1 MKHINKEEKF
11 IITLIIIAIVG
22 LICVNFCNHLVE
34 KTINETIENAVLV
47 ESNEN
52 GYVLNFYGQE
62 YNYSFD

>member
-1 MKHINKEEKF
+1 MKEYKF
-11 IITLIIIAIVG
+11 IALILAIVIIG
-22 LICVNFCNHLVE
+22 LGCVRFCNHLVK

>member
-1 MKHINKEEKF
+1 MKKLNKEYRF
-11 IITLIIIAIVG
+11 VITLIIITIIG
-22 LICVNFCNHLVE
+22 LGCVKFCKQLIK

-52 GYVLNFYGQE
+52 DYVLNFYGQE

>member
-1 MKHINKEEKF
+1 MKKLNKEYRFVLIIVIIF
-11 IITLIIIAIVG
+11 IIG
-22 LICVNFCNHLVE
+22 LICVKFCNHLVE

>member
-1 MKHINKEEKF
+1 MKEYKF
-11 IITLIIIAIVG
+11 IALILIIVITG
-22 LICVNFCNHLVE
+22 LGCVRFCNHLVE

-47 ESNEN
+47 ETNEN

>member
-1 MKHINKEEKF
+1 MKYINKEEKF

-22 LICVNFCNHLVE
+22 LICVKFCNHLVE

-52 GYVLNFYGQE
+52 GYVLDFYGQE
-62 YNYSFD
+62 YSYSFD

>member
-1 MKHINKEEKF
+1 MKEYKF
-11 IITLIIIAIVG
+11 IALILAIVLVG
-22 LICVNFCNHLVE
+22 LGCVRFCNHLVE

>member
-1 MKHINKEEKF
+1 MKEYKF
-11 IITLIIIAIVG
+11 IALILAIVLVG

-52 GYVLNFYGQE
+52 GYVLDFYGQE

>member
-11 IITLIIIAIVG
+11 IITLIIIVLVG
-22 LICVNFCNHLVE
+22 LSCVKFCNHLVE

-47 ESNEN
+47 ESDEN

-62 YNYSFD
+62 DEYSFD

>member
-1 MKHINKEEKF
+1 MKKLNKEYRF
-11 IITLIIIAIVG
+11 VISLIIIVLIG
-22 LICVNFCNHLVE
+22 LGCVRFCNHLVK

>member
-1 MKHINKEEKF
+1 MKEYKF
-11 IITLIIIAIVG
+11 VGIILVIFVLGMIA
-22 LICVNFCNHLVE
+22 VNFCNHLVE

-47 ESNEN
+47 ESNDQ

>member
-1 MKHINKEEKF
+1 MKKLNKEYRF
-11 IITLIIIAIVG
+11 VLTIVIIAIVG

>member
-1 MKHINKEEKF
+1 MKEYKF
-11 IITLIIIAIVG
+11 IALILAIVLIG
-22 LICVNFCNHLVE
+22 LGCVRFCNHLVE

-62 YNYSFD
+62 YNYFFD

>member
-11 IITLIIIAIVG
+11 IISLIIIVILG
-22 LICVNFCNHLVE
+22 LGCVRFCNHLVE
-34 KTINETIENAVLV
+34 KTINETIGNAVLV

-62 YNYSFD
+62 YEYSFD

>member
-1 MKHINKEEKF
+1 MKEYKF
-11 IITLIIIAIVG
+11 VG
-22 LICVNFCNHLVE
+22 LILVIFVLGMIAVNFCNHLVE

>member
-1 MKHINKEEKF
+1 MKEYKF
-11 IITLIIIAIVG
+11 IALILAIVLIG
-22 LICVNFCNHLVE
+22 LGCVRFCNHLVE

-62 YNYSFD
+62 YNYSFN

>member
-1 MKHINKEEKF
+1 MKEYKF
-11 IITLIIIAIVG
+11 IALILIIVIIG
-22 LICVNFCNHLVE
+22 LGCVRFCNHLVE
-34 KTINETIENAVLV
+34 KTIDQTIKNAVLV

>member
-11 IITLIIIAIVG
+11 IISLIIIVIIG
-22 LICVNFCNHLVE
+22 LGCVRFCYHLVE

-47 ESNEN
+47 ESNES
-52 GYVLNFYGQE
+52 GYTLNFYGQE

>member
-1 MKHINKEEKF
+1 MKKLNKEYRFVLTIVIIF
-11 IITLIIIAIVG
+11 IIG
-22 LICVNFCNHLVE
+22 LICVKFCNHLVE

-62 YNYSFD
+62 YSYSFD

>member
-11 IITLIIIAIVG
+11 IISLIIIVLIG
-22 LICVNFCNHLVE
+22 LSCVRFCNHLVE

-52 GYVLNFYGQE
+52 GYTLNFYGQE

>member
-1 MKHINKEEKF
+1 MKEYKF
-11 IITLIIIAIVG
+11 IALILAIVIIG
-22 LICVNFCNHLVE
+22 LGCVRFCNHLVE
-34 KTINETIENAVLV
+34 KTINETIENAALV

>member
-1 MKHINKEEKF
+1 MKEYKF
-11 IITLIIIAIVG
+11 IALILAIVLIG
-22 LICVNFCNHLVE
+22 LGCVRFCNHLVK

>member
-11 IITLIIIAIVG
+11 IITLITIVLVG
-22 LICVNFCNHLVE
+22 LSCVKFCNHLVE

-47 ESNEN
+47 ESDEN

-62 YNYSFD
+62 YEYSFD